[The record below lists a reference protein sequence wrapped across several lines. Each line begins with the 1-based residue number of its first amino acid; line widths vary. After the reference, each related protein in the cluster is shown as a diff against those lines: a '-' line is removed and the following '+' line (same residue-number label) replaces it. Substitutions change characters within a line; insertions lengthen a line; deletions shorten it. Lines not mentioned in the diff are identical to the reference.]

1 MLLDV
6 WRKIITTGTVT
17 RDIGDIVPPANA
29 RGQVVP
35 KAAKDGACLD
45 CRQCETACPGQ
56 AIHVDGEGAHVDDK
70 ACLFCGR
77 CVSLCPQ
84 GLLEQ
89 TGKYDLASLG
99 GVFAAPSPSD
109 AARKIRAALGRSLH
123 IRHVD
128 IGSCNAC
135 DFEMSHMCNPIYDIQ
150 QYGLDF
156 VPSPRHADLLMVTGV
171 VTRNSLQA
179 LRMTYEAAPTPKLVM
194 AVGACACSGKA
205 FGEGYAVC
213 GAVDSVVPVDIY
225 VPGCPPRPQAIVEGV
240 MKALARR
247 IGQ

>member
-17 RDIGDIVPPANA
+17 RDFDAVVPPACS

-35 KAAKDGACLD
+35 KAARDGACAA
-45 CRQCETACPGQ
+45 CRKCEAACPGQ
-56 AIHVDGEGAHVDDK
+56 AITVDGEGAHVDDK

-77 CVSLCPQ
+77 CVSLCPKDR
-84 GLLEQ
+84 LEQ
-89 TGKYDLASLG
+89 TAKYDLASLG
-99 GVFAAPSPSD
+99 GVFAGPSPSD
-109 AARKIRAALGRSLH
+109 TARKIRAALGRSLH

-135 DFEMSHMCNPIYDIQ
+135 DFEMTHLCNPIYDVQ

-171 VTRNSLQA
+171 VTRNSTQA
-179 LRMTYEAAPTPKLVM
+179 LQMTYEATPTPKLVM
-194 AVGACACSGKA
+194 AVGTCACSGKA
-205 FGEGYAVC
+205 FGEGYAVR
-213 GAVDSVVPVDIY
+213 GAVDSIVPVDIY
-225 VPGCPPRPQAIVEGV
+225 VPGCPPRPQAIIDGV